1 MRICHCTTTTQR
13 ETLSQELQSCGISHT
28 LHRGNHTASIAPR
41 DLQSHGTFNFA
52 VSECCT
58 AGLQILRC
66 EVLNIYFAHPSKGIK
81 KPRRFRRGQLSP
93 VD

>member
-41 DLQSHGTFNFA
+41 DLQSRGTFNFA

-58 AGLQILRC
+58 AELQILRC
-66 EVLNIYFAHPSKGIK
+66 EAKSILPSKGIK